1 MKKLLIALIAV
12 GFAGTLC
19 FAADTP
25 NVAVKEPAK
34 TVEVKPQAPAPAA
47 AVETKDKAAAKATTK
62 KTRKTTVS
70 KKAKVKKNK
79 KGGENK

>member
-47 AVETKDKAAAKATTK
+47 AVETKDKAAAKTAK